1 MSSFKP
7 NNTNATNASNTNTN
21 HFLSGSVNKPIRR
34 PAEAAPN
41 SFSSLRSFI
50 SPPPG
55 DTTSPS
61 LVNPNPPPP
70 STAAA
75 ATTPYDKNVD
85 FPTLTPTK
93 VASSPSPVVL
103 SYRTAVMTSTT
114 VQQAQQARIQKEIE
128 QELKAK
134 EKAYEQIR
142 RDAARSRD
150 VANALAA
157 AASYDIS
164 DISES
169 VIGCDA
175 SIGGV

>member
-1 MSSFKP
+1 
-7 NNTNATNASNTNTN
+7 
-21 HFLSGSVNKPIRR
+21 
-34 PAEAAPN
+34 
-41 SFSSLRSFI
+41 
-50 SPPPG
+50 
-55 DTTSPS
+55 
-61 LVNPNPPPP
+61 
-70 STAAA
+70 
-75 ATTPYDKNVD
+75 
-85 FPTLTPTK
+85 
-93 VASSPSPVVL
+93 
-103 SYRTAVMTSTT
+103 MTSTT

>member
-7 NNTNATNASNTNTN
+7 NITNTNTN
-21 HFLSGSVNKPIRR
+21 HFLSGGVNKPIHR
-34 PAEAAPN
+34 PAAAAAAAPN
-41 SFSSLRSFI
+41 SFRSLRSFV

-55 DTTSPS
+55 DVT
-61 LVNPNPPPP
+61 PPP
-70 STAAA
+70 SAAA
-75 ATTPYDKNVD
+75 TATTPYDKNVD
-85 FPTLTPTK
+85 FPSLTPTRA
-93 VASSPSPVVL
+93 ASSPSPVAL

-114 VQQAQQARIQKEIE
+114 VQQAQQARIQKEFE
-128 QELKAK
+128 EELKAK

-150 VANALAA
+150 VATALAA

-169 VIGCDA
+169 IIGCDA